1 MKKNL
6 EKYKNKGGHSFF
18 SPSSI
23 ALFSTCPGYER
34 EEAEKTEGEE
44 MEEEEDAFSPSA
56 IGTRIHEALE
66 KMDPSNLLTKSEHWK
81 YEVCKSEF
89 ESFYEKMK
97 EVAGGKDFQIFPE
110 HTFKGIETQVGIQTG
125 SADVLGRCEELSFIV
140 DYKQGCLEVDPPA
153 ENFQLNTYALMEMEE
168 NKDCM
173 AVIMAIVQPEA
184 EQVTRI
190 AVLPRYEEDI
200 ELFMNMSF
208 DMSFFHSSG
217 EVYCTYQGTIARV
230 IDHNSNP
237 KYFRTSHEVCPHC
250 SKLSTCPR
258 IAELTYKF
266 GKKILGVEEDD
277 KLLVDLEEAID
288 KPENVGRL
296 LSFYKLAS
304 KAEDAVKATAKN
316 MLNRGVEIPGWKKGK
331 GTTTINVD
339 KEAFKDFAR
348 KRLGDEKVLE
358 LVSSVSVKR
367 VLDEIIDSVDE
378 DMDKEQRLE
387 IKDQIISE
395 LEDSGVVREVKVGS
409 RIIKA

>member
-1 MKKNL
+1 
-6 EKYKNKGGHSFF
+6 
-18 SPSSI
+18 
-23 ALFSTCPGYER
+23 
-34 EEAEKTEGEE
+34 
-44 MEEEEDAFSPSA
+44 
-56 IGTRIHEALE
+56 
-66 KMDPSNLLTKSEHWK
+66 MDPSNLLTKSEHWK

-173 AVIMAIVQPEA
+173 AVIMAIIQPEA

-316 MLNRGVEIPGWKKGK
+316 MLNMGVEIPGWKKGK

>member
-1 MKKNL
+1 MKKEL
-6 EKYKNKGGHSFF
+6 TKYKNKDGHSFF

-34 EEAEKTEGEE
+34 EEAEKGEGEE

-89 ESFYEKMK
+89 EAFYAKMK

-140 DYKQGCLEVDPPA
+140 DYKQGNVEVDPPA
-153 ENFQLNTYALMEMEE
+153 ENFQLNTYAIMEMEE

-173 AVIMAIVQPEA
+173 AVIMAIIQPEA

-200 ELFMNMSF
+200 ELFMNMGF
-208 DMSFFHSSG
+208 DMSFFHSSD

-230 IDHNSNP
+230 IDHNSNS

-316 MLNRGVEIPGWKKGK
+316 MLNMGVEIPGWKKGK

-387 IKDQIISE
+387 IKDQLISE

>member
-6 EKYKNKGGHSFF
+6 EKYKNKDGHSFF

-34 EEAEKTEGEE
+34 EEVEKTEGEE
-44 MEEEEDAFSPSA
+44 MEEEDAFSPSA
-56 IGTRIHEALE
+56 IGTRIHGALE

-89 ESFYEKMK
+89 EAFYAKMK

-125 SADVLGRCEELSFIV
+125 SADVLGRCGELSFIV
-140 DYKQGCLEVDPPA
+140 DYKQGCLEVDHPN
-153 ENFQLNTYALMEMEE
+153 ENFQLNTYALMEMTE

-173 AVIMAIVQPEA
+173 AVIMAIIQPEA

-200 ELFMNMSF
+200 ELFINLGF

-217 EVYCTYQGTIARV
+217 EVACTYLGTISRV
-230 IDHNSNP
+230 IEHNNNS

-316 MLNRGVEIPGWKKGK
+316 MLNMGVEIPGWKKGK

-367 VLDEIIDSVDE
+367 VLDEIIDSVDGE
-378 DMDKEQRLE
+378 MNKEQRLE
-387 IKDQIISE
+387 IKDQLISE